1 MAEIEL
7 REANPWWADPGAID
21 ADPAIVEL
29 GKSKFQRRLGMRY
42 RFDAA
47 NHIYALR
54 GPRRVGK
61 TTLLMQEMR
70 RLVAEEGVQPSDVLY
85 YSFDAEGRPADIY
98 DMVAEYLAMG
108 GPHGRRFLF
117 LDEVAGIKSW
127 HKAIK
132 KLIDR
137 GRLEGCT
144 VVAAGSWS
152 ADAASPVCQL
162 YDRRIGPGGGLSDV
176 VLEPMSFGEYVAAR
190 DSRVR
195 SRLQD
200 AALGDERSKTAAAL
214 SMLGGELPASVRDV
228 AALVDELNRHFR
240 SYLTTGG
247 MPYVVNRLAAEK
259 TVPAETY
266 RRYIAR
272 TRSDLAAA
280 GLVGNRVDGI
290 AQSVAESVGSPVS
303 WRSIGAGT
311 DVESSRVV
319 EEYVAKMS
327 DMFLLRVVYRYN
339 SSEDAPKRNTLKK
352 VYFGDPFFYHA
363 WGTRK
368 RADPFARSIEA
379 LDDGRRAGPI
389 VEQAVAGHAARLA
402 SALYRPAD
410 PAWRADA
417 LFYWK
422 SRRGREVDFVV
433 RTGED
438 AVAPI
443 EVKWQ
448 GRVRRDDM
456 YGMFDFRKA
465 TGANGSGNGAGG
477 GVILSRDEAREHAG
491 LAIAPAAVFALLA

>member
-1 MAEIEL
+1 MAEMEL

-29 GKSKFQRRLGMRY
+29 GRSKFQRRLGARY
-42 RFDAA
+42 SFDAA
-47 NHIYALR
+47 NHVYALR

-61 TTLLMQEMR
+61 TTLLVQEMR
-70 RLVAEEGVQPSDVLY
+70 RLVAEEGVQPSDILY
-85 YSFDAEGRPADIY
+85 YSFDTESRPADIY
-98 DMVAEYLAMG
+98 AMVVEYLAMG
-108 GPHGRRFLF
+108 DPHGRRFLF
-117 LDEVAGIKSW
+117 LDEVTGIKNW

-152 ADAASPVCQL
+152 ADAASSVYQL
-162 YDRRIGPGGGLSDV
+162 YDRRIGQGGGISDT

-195 SRLQD
+195 SNLED
-200 AALGDERSKTAAAL
+200 AALGDERSRTAAAL
-214 SMLGGELPASVRDV
+214 SLLGGDLPASVRDV

-247 MPYVVNRLAAEK
+247 MPYVVNCLAAEK
-259 TVPAETY
+259 AVPAETY
-266 RRYIAR
+266 HGYIAR

-280 GLVGNRVDGI
+280 GLGKSRIDGI
-290 AQSVAESVGSPVS
+290 VQSVAESVGSPVS
-303 WRSIGAGT
+303 WRSIGAGAG
-311 DVESSRVV
+311 VEGSRAV
-319 EEYVAKMS
+319 EECVAKMS
-327 DMFLLRVVYRYN
+327 DTLLLRVVYRYDA
-339 SSEDAPKRNTLKK
+339 SEDAPRRNTLKK
-352 VYFGDPFFYHA
+352 VYFCDPFFYHA
-363 WGTRK
+363 WRTRR
-368 RADPFARSIEA
+368 RADPFARSVEA
-379 LDDGRRAGPI
+379 LDDGRRAGSI
-389 VEQAVAGHAARLA
+389 AEQAVAGHAARLA
-402 SALYRPAD
+402 SAFYRPVD
-410 PAWRADA
+410 PAWRADVM
-417 LFYWK
+417 FYWK

-465 TGANGSGNGAGG
+465 TGASGSGNGGG
-477 GVILSRDEAREHAG
+477 GGAILSRDEAREHAG
-491 LAIAPAAVFALLA
+491 LAIVPAAVFALLA